1 MRLAFADPRH
11 LTLSPLNMHHGRPDP
26 DVSDILPSVRQ
37 RGVLLTLLVLETI
50 ADGAVVEDRFEIVAG
65 RRRWKAALAA
75 IAEGIEID
83 PVPIGILEPG
93 DDAAA
98 LEASLIENLGRLPPD
113 EVTCWETFSRL
124 VKSGRTPEQIAATF
138 GMSYVVV
145 KRTLALG
152 ALLPRIRNLYRREAV
167 DVATVRCL
175 TLASKAQQKAWLAL
189 FDDPDQRAP
198 TGGSLKAWLFG
209 GASIPTAN
217 ALFSLDDYPGEIR
230 ADLFGEDSYF
240 VESDLFWRCQ
250 NEAVAARREALLAEG
265 WGEVEVMD
273 VGQPFY
279 SWNHVKTP
287 KAKGGKVLI
296 TVGLKGDVEVHEG
309 WLTDKEAR
317 RAQAAAEKAA
327 HGESLDAEAAAKLA
341 RPEVTQAQGA
351 YIDLHR
357 HAAVRVALTEHP
369 AVALR
374 LLVAHAVAG
383 SAYWQVKADPRAPY
397 DPAVAVSLAASPAEA
412 AFAERR
418 RAVADLLGLG
428 KDTEGVL
435 GHRGTGGA
443 AGVFA
448 RLLGLPDASVLAIAA
463 VVMAESL
470 QAGGEAMEA
479 AGAWL
484 KVDIGRFWSPD
495 DAFFDLMR
503 DRETVNA
510 MLKEVGGKKVADG
523 NLTEKV
529 KTQKTI
535 LRDYLDGANGRT
547 KVEAWTPKWLGFP
560 AGAYT
565 RRPFAP
571 AGRARTIGPLL
582 RRAEAALKA
591 DARAADGL
599 RTDSSSPEP
608 TAIAA
613 E

>member
-1 MRLAFADPRH
+1 MRLAFADPRN
-11 LTLSPLNMHHGRPDP
+11 LTLSPLNMNYGRPDP

-37 RGVLLTLLVLETI
+37 RGVLLTMLVLERF
-50 ADGAVVEDRFEIVAG
+50 AEGAVVPDHFEVVAG

-75 IAEGIEID
+75 IAEGVEID

-98 LEASLIENLGRLPPD
+98 IEASLIENLGRLPPD
-113 EVTCWETFSRL
+113 EVTCWETFTRL
-124 VKSGRTPEQIAATF
+124 VKSGRSPEQIAATF
-138 GMSYVVV
+138 GMSDVVV

-152 ALLPRIRNLYRREAV
+152 NLLPRIRNLYRREEI

-189 FDDPDQRAP
+189 LDDPEQRAP
-198 TGGSLKAWLFG
+198 TGASLKAWLFG
-209 GASIPTAN
+209 GTSIPTKN
-217 ALFSLDDYPGEIR
+217 ALFSLDDYPGQIR

-250 NEAVAARREALLAEG
+250 NEAVAARCEALLADG
-265 WGEVEVMD
+265 WAEVEVLE
-273 VGQPFY
+273 VGEPFY
-279 SWNHVKTP
+279 SWKHVKTP
-287 KAKGGKVLI
+287 KAKGGKVFV

-309 WLTDKEAR
+309 WLTDKEAK
-317 RAQAAAEKAA
+317 RAKAAAEKAA
-327 HGESLDAEAAAKLA
+327 RGEDPQAAEAAKLA
-341 RPEVTQAQGA
+341 RPEVTQAQGR

-374 LLVAHAVAG
+374 MLVAHAVAG
-383 SAYWQVKADPRAPY
+383 SAYWQVKPEPRAPH
-397 DPAVAVSLAASPAEA
+397 DPAIAASVAASPAEA

-418 RAVADLLGLG
+418 RAVVEILELG
-428 KDTEGVL
+428 KDADQVVGR
-435 GHRGTGGA
+435 RGPGGA
-443 AGVFA
+443 VAVFA
-448 RLLGLPDASVLAIAA
+448 RLVGLPDEAVLAVAA

-470 QAGGEAMEA
+470 EAGSEAVEA
-479 AGAWL
+479 VGAWL

-529 KTQKTI
+529 KIQKGI
-535 LRDYLDGANGRT
+535 LRDFVEGTNGRA
-547 KVEAWTPKWLGFP
+547 KPEAWTPKWMAFP
-560 AGAYT
+560 AQAYT
-565 RRPFAP
+565 RRPFDP
-571 AGRARTIGPLL
+571 ARRARTVAPLL
-582 RRAEAALKA
+582 RRAEAALNA
-591 DARAADGL
+591 ETA
-599 RTDSSSPEP
+599 
-608 TAIAA
+608 AIAA

>member
-1 MRLAFADPRH
+1 MRLAFADPRN
-11 LTLSPLNMHHGRPDP
+11 LTLSTLNMHHGRPDP
-26 DVSDILPSVRQ
+26 DVSDILPSVRR
-37 RGVLLTLLVLETI
+37 RGVLLTLLVLEATR
-50 ADGAVVEDRFEIVAG
+50 DGLVVEDHFEIVAG

-75 IAEGIEID
+75 IGEGIEID
-83 PVPIGILEPG
+83 PIPIGILEPG

-98 LEASLIENLGRLPPD
+98 IEASLIENLGRLPPD
-113 EVTCWETFSRL
+113 EVTCWETFTRL
-124 VKSGRTPEQIAATF
+124 VKSGRTAEQIAATF
-138 GMSYVVV
+138 GMSDVVV

-152 ALLPRIRNLYRREAV
+152 NLLPRIRNLYRREEI

-189 FDDPDQRAP
+189 LDDPQQRAP
-198 TGGSLKAWLFG
+198 GGSALKAWLFG
-209 GASIPTAN
+209 GASIPTKN
-217 ALFSLDDYPGEIR
+217 ALFSLEDYPGQIR

-250 NEAVAARREALLAEG
+250 NEAVAARRDALLAEG
-265 WGEVEVMD
+265 WGEVQVLD
-273 VGQPFY
+273 VGEPFY
-279 SWNHVKTP
+279 SWKHVRTP
-287 KAKGGKVLI
+287 RAKGGKVFI
-296 TVGLKGDVEVHEG
+296 TVGLKGEVEVHEG
-309 WLTDKEAR
+309 WLTDKEAK

-327 HGESLDAEAAAKLA
+327 RGETPEAAEAAKLA
-341 RPEVTQAQGA
+341 RPEVTQALGA

-374 LLVAHAVAG
+374 MLVAHAVAG
-383 SAYWQVKADPRAPY
+383 SPYWHVKADPRAPH
-397 DPAVAVSLAASPAEA
+397 DPAVAVSLAASPAED

-418 RAVADLLGLG
+418 RAVAAILGLS
-428 KDTEGVL
+428 KDAEGVL
-435 GHRGTGGA
+435 GRRGLGGA
-443 AGVFA
+443 ADVFA
-448 RLLGLPDASVLAIAA
+448 RLLALPDEAVLAVAA

-470 QAGGEAMEA
+470 QAGSDEVEA

-495 DAFFDLMR
+495 ETFFDLMR

-535 LRDYLDGANGRT
+535 LRDFVEGTNGRA
-547 KVEAWTPKWLGFP
+547 KVEAWTPRWLGFP
-560 AGAYT
+560 AQAYT
-565 RRPFAP
+565 RRPFGP
-571 AGRARTIGPLL
+571 ARRARTVVPLL
-582 RRAEAALKA
+582 RRAEAALA
-591 DARAADGL
+591 
-599 RTDSSSPEP
+599 TEP
-608 TAIAA
+608 AAIAA

>member
-1 MRLAFADPRH
+1 MRLAFADPRN
-11 LTLSPLNMHHGRPDP
+11 LTLSTLNMHYGRPDP

-37 RGVLLTLLVLETI
+37 RGVLLTMLVLEAR
-50 ADGAVVEDRFEIVAG
+50 ADGAIVPDHFEVVAG

-75 IAEGIEID
+75 IAEGVEID

-98 LEASLIENLGRLPPD
+98 IEASLIENLGRLPPD
-113 EVTCWETFSRL
+113 EVTCWETFTRL
-124 VKSGRTPEQIAATF
+124 VKSGRTAEQIAATF
-138 GMSYVVV
+138 GMSDVVV

-152 ALLPRIRNLYRREAV
+152 NLLPRIRNLYRREGI

-189 FDDPDQRAP
+189 LDDPDQRAP
-198 TGGSLKAWLFG
+198 TGSSLKAWLFG
-209 GASIPTAN
+209 GAWIPTKN
-217 ALFSLDDYPGEIR
+217 ALFALDDYPGQIR

-250 NEAVAARREALLAEG
+250 NEAVAARCDALLAEG
-265 WGEVEVMD
+265 WAEVEVLD
-273 VGQPFY
+273 AGEPFY
-279 SWNHVKTP
+279 SWKHVKTP
-287 KAKGGKVLI
+287 KAKGGKVFI
-296 TVGLKGDVEVHEG
+296 TVGLKGEVEVHEG
-309 WLTDKEAR
+309 WLTDKEAK
-317 RAQAAAEKAA
+317 RAQAAAAKAA
-327 HGESLDAEAAAKLA
+327 RGESPEAAETAKLA
-341 RPEVTQAQGA
+341 RPEVTQAQGR

-374 LLVAHAVAG
+374 MLVAHAVAG
-383 SAYWQVKADPRAPY
+383 SPYWQVKADPRAPH
-397 DPAVAVSLAASPAEA
+397 DPAIAASVAASPAEA

-418 RAVADLLGLG
+418 RAVVEILDLG
-428 KDTEGVL
+428 KDADQVVGR
-435 GHRGTGGA
+435 RGAGGA
-443 AGVFA
+443 AAVFA
-448 RLLGLPDASVLAIAA
+448 RLVGLPDHAVLAVAA

-470 QAGGEAMEA
+470 EAGGEAVEA

-484 KVDIGRFWSPD
+484 KVDIARFWAPD

-529 KTQKTI
+529 KTQKGI
-535 LRDYLDGANGRT
+535 LRDYVDGTNGRV
-547 KVEAWTPKWLGFP
+547 KPEAWTPKWMAFP
-560 AGAYT
+560 AQAYT
-565 RRPFAP
+565 RRPFDP
-571 AGRARTIGPLL
+571 ARRARTVAPMLK
-582 RRAEAALKA
+582 RAEASAEA
-591 DARAADGL
+591 
-599 RTDSSSPEP
+599 P
-608 TAIAA
+608 TAMAA